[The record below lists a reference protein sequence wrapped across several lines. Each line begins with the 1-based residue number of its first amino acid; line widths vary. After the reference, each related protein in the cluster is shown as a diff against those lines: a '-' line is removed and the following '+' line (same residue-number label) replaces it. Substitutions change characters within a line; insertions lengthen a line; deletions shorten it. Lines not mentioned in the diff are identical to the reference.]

1 MKEFINISEDALNVM
16 HLIHEN
22 PTTSQRQLA
31 KKTGLSIGKINYCLK
46 GLIDIGFVKIKNFK
60 NSKNKLQYTYILT
73 FSGINEK
80 TIITKRFIAKKQ
92 QECDKL
98 KSYLN

>member
-1 MKEFINISEDALNVM
+1 MKKPKDISEDALNVM

-22 PTTSQRQLA
+22 PNTSQRQLA

-46 GLIDIGFVKIKNFK
+46 ALIDVGFVKIKNFK
-60 NSKNKLQYTYILT
+60 NSENKLQYAYILT
-73 FSGINEK
+73 FSGIKEK

-92 QECDKL
+92 AEYDKL